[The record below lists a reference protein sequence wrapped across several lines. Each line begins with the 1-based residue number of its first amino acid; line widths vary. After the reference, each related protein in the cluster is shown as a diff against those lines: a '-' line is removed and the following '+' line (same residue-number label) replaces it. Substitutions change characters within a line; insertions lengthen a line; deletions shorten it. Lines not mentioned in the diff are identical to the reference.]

1 MQKFQLP
8 HVILPIEFVS
18 LLKLN
23 ITATTSSQTIFD
35 IIRPNQALYMS
46 LEHTFREFDEGR
58 GLEKTMTALGWLNF
72 RDRMAS
78 MYVYKSI
85 HGLFP
90 LHSSMDLVEDIKTLE
105 HRFTGHSIQ
114 GVARIFLLGFYLK
127 LANVQIQHRENNK
140 FIEISV
146 PSEINSFLKLSH
158 GRSEKIDW
166 LILILMHLNATL
178 GDKLVL
184 NAIATGKKLEELY
197 GLLST
202 DSRKFMHDNLLAYGA
217 SINEPDLFLY
227 DKI

>member
-1 MQKFQLP
+1 
-8 HVILPIEFVS
+8 
-18 LLKLN
+18 
-23 ITATTSSQTIFD
+23 
-35 IIRPNQALYMS
+35 
-46 LEHTFREFDEGR
+46 
-58 GLEKTMTALGWLNF
+58 
-72 RDRMAS
+72 
-78 MYVYKSI
+78 
-85 HGLFP
+85 
-90 LHSSMDLVEDIKTLE
+90 MDLVEDIKTLE